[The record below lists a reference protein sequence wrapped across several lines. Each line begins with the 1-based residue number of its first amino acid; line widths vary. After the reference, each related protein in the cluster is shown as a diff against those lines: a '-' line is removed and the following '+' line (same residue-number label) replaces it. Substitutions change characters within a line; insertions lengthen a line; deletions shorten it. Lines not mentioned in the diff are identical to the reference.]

1 MVVNSL
7 LAGSKV
13 LVTRPEQQAK
23 PLCDLIVKAGGQA
36 IAFPAI
42 EIVPIPTSNWA
53 EIALAEQDMI
63 IFVSRNAVSYFIEA
77 LTEPLP
83 NQILL
88 ASVGA
93 GSAASMHHHGLRVD
107 IQPEKSIGSEGLL
120 LMPEF
125 DNMVDKKIL
134 IVRGKGGRELLADT
148 LTQRGGIV
156 QYLEVYERV
165 LPSPSVAQ
173 CEQALTADY
182 IVCTS
187 VAGVKNLSVLLQK
200 GLKKIVD
207 KPMLVMS
214 ERIKAYAASVGFQN
228 IIVTDTSSDKAVVE
242 LLTKLTKDGR

>member
-1 MVVNSL
+1 
-7 LAGSKV
+7 
-13 LVTRPEQQAK
+13 
-23 PLCDLIVKAGGQA
+23 
-36 IAFPAI
+36 
-42 EIVPIPTSNWA
+42 
-53 EIALAEQDMI
+53 
-63 IFVSRNAVSYFIEA
+63 
-77 LTEPLP
+77 
-83 NQILL
+83 
-88 ASVGA
+88 
-93 GSAASMHHHGLRVD
+93 
-107 IQPEKSIGSEGLL
+107 
-120 LMPEF
+120 
-125 DNMVDKKIL
+125 
-134 IVRGKGGRELLADT
+134 
-148 LTQRGGIV
+148 V

>member
-93 GSAASMHHHGLRVD
+93 GSAASMHDHGLRVD

-165 LPSPSVAQ
+165 LPSPSVVQ